1 MSKNYSISKIIKNK
15 IGYLSIVLLFI
26 GVIVFIVSLVFI
38 NNLKIKIQLLLY
50 SITIISI
57 FLILSAKY
65 IIKIIYFFKYGI
77 ETKAFVIDDYCS
89 LGRKGYFYES
99 LSSINEMRSS
109 SNKNIIYEKIGIIYR
124 YKIGLETYESKYR
137 FIVNEDTMFLKEG
150 SVINILVNAKNK
162 NDTII
167 KDIFIK

>member
-50 SITIISI
+50 SIIIISI
-57 FLILSAKY
+57 LLILSIKY
-65 IIKIIYFFKYGI
+65 IIKIIYLFRYGI
-77 ETKAFVIDDYCS
+77 ETRAFVIDDYCS
-89 LGRKGYFYES
+89 LGSEGYFYES

-109 SNKNIIYEKIGIIYR
+109 SNKNPIYKKVGIIYR

-150 SVINILVNAKNK
+150 SVINILVNTKNK